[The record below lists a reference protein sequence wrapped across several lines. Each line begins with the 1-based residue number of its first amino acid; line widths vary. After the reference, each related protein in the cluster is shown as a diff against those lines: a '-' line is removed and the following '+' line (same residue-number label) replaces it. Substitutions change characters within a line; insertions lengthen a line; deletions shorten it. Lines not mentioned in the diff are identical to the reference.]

1 MQYFRIF
8 LDIKK
13 HENNIKNVS
22 ASVFTHRYNLSVQ
35 HYSCP
40 HKKKQKLASKIV
52 CEKFFC
58 RLRQNLEISLNLEIL
73 QNLEILLKSLF

>member
-22 ASVFTHRYNLSVQ
+22 ASVFTHRYNLSVM
-35 HYSCP
+35 CNITP
-40 HKKKQKLASKIV
+40 ARIKKSKNWRQK
-52 CEKFFC
+52 
-58 RLRQNLEISLNLEIL
+58 
-73 QNLEILLKSLF
+73 